1 MGLSFS
7 VITFFSPVEYSRVKK
22 VSPINVYLYVKEITF
37 FKDEGFT
44 VANEW
49 SQLVG
54 ELIVTRRNRVSS
66 TMYRLV
72 LSFV

>member
-1 MGLSFS
+1 M
-7 VITFFSPVEYSRVKK
+7 KK